1 LARRSA
7 DDEVS
12 QQQPSA
18 ECKASLC
25 DLYRKSSKEGL
36 AQEFNSLQAQRE
48 ARLSST
54 VNGTKVGCVCPRL
67 MTMPAS
73 PTRRWIAPLCNY
85 FARLVRLSYLTLDI
99 TQAILDGRQPADLTA
114 DKLLAHSRLP
124 LAWHDQRN
132 VLGFA

>member
-1 LARRSA
+1 M
-7 DDEVS
+7 
-12 QQQPSA
+12 
-18 ECKASLC
+18 
-25 DLYRKSSKEGL
+25 
-36 AQEFNSLQAQRE
+36 FNSLQAQGE

-54 VNGTKVGCVCPRL
+54 VNGTKAGCVWPRL

-85 FARLVRLSYLTLDI
+85 FARLVRLSYLILDI

-124 LAWHDQRN
+124 LARSTERARFCLSRSR
-132 VLGFA
+132 V